1 MVLILINGVEIL
13 KMSIAKLAHHPQRY
27 IYHLKVKKNTKKFQR
42 ISKLTKRIDFR
53 SLKIHLVENMF

>member
-27 IYHLKVKKNTKKFQR
+27 IYQLKVKKNTKKFQR